1 VEHLERDVR
10 DSEAFRTVEEWYSK
24 LLEPGTGHVYDANG
38 LDVSADGTQGVFA
51 GLSQADLYSS
61 PQSFVYSVDLA
72 NGEFE
77 AITPG
82 PHDHSPRY
90 SPDGA
95 RLAYLADSDGSGRY
109 RLSFLD
115 DSPVTD
121 PDGAVEYFSWSPKG
135 TRILMGLAGLGADLA
150 GAQGGTTIPR
160 HDLTLPPWI
169 PTVENG
175 EGEELWRRAWVLD
188 PETGR
193 ARPVSAPG
201 LNVWESVWYDEE
213 RIVAVVSDSHREGAW
228 YTARLVLLDVD
239 GGGTETLYEPF
250 EQIGWP
256 AVSPDGRVAF
266 VEAIC
271 SDRWI
276 VAGDVKLI
284 DPTGAVSTL
293 PSRSVDV
300 TWLHWLD
307 NGRLGYAGQRGLET
321 VIGWV
326 EPATGEPTEVWAD
339 EDRTFGEWYPRAACA
354 GEAFYVIGEGY
365 GVAPELARIETSGY
379 RPVTSFAPACLGEPG
394 FVSGA
399 IQPVLWTAPDGLGIQ
414 GRLVLPAGPPPH
426 PVVMD
431 IHGGP
436 IWCHRNRWM
445 GRQRGAELLAA
456 AGYAVFYPNPRGSS
470 GRGQDFA
477 GRVRGDM
484 GGADTHDYLSGLDAL
499 VARGIADPEKMAV
512 TGVSYGG
519 FMSAWLIT
527 QDERFAAAVV
537 ISPVTNWY
545 SQHRTSQIP
554 FFDELFLEPGA
565 SAPGGLFFD
574 RSPAFFADR
583 VNCPTLVL
591 TGDLDKNT
599 PPTQALE
606 FYNSL
611 LEHGT
616 ETALVRYPGAGHG
629 ARRFPEQMDLM
640 ARALDW
646 FKQTLNG

>member
-1 VEHLERDVR
+1 
-10 DSEAFRTVEEWYSK
+10 
-24 LLEPGTGHVYDANG
+24 
-38 LDVSADGTQGVFA
+38 
-51 GLSQADLYSS
+51 
-61 PQSFVYSVDLA
+61 
-72 NGEFE
+72 
-77 AITPG
+77 
-82 PHDHSPRY
+82 
-90 SPDGA
+90 
-95 RLAYLADSDGSGRY
+95 
-109 RLSFLD
+109 
-115 DSPVTD
+115 
-121 PDGAVEYFSWSPKG
+121 
-135 TRILMGLAGLGADLA
+135 
-150 GAQGGTTIPR
+150 
-160 HDLTLPPWI
+160 
-169 PTVENG
+169 
-175 EGEELWRRAWVLD
+175 
-188 PETGR
+188 
-193 ARPVSAPG
+193 
-201 LNVWESVWYDEE
+201 
-213 RIVAVVSDSHREGAW
+213 
-228 YTARLVLLDVD
+228 
-239 GGGTETLYEPF
+239 
-250 EQIGWP
+250 
-256 AVSPDGRVAF
+256 
-266 VEAIC
+266 
-271 SDRWI
+271 
-276 VAGDVKLI
+276 
-284 DPTGAVSTL
+284 
-293 PSRSVDV
+293 
-300 TWLHWLD
+300 
-307 NGRLGYAGQRGLET
+307 
-321 VIGWV
+321 
-326 EPATGEPTEVWAD
+326 
-339 EDRTFGEWYPRAACA
+339 
-354 GEAFYVIGEGY
+354 
-365 GVAPELARIETSGY
+365 
-379 RPVTSFAPACLGEPG
+379 
-394 FVSGA
+394 
-399 IQPVLWTAPDGLGIQ
+399 
-414 GRLVLPAGPPPH
+414 
-426 PVVMD
+426 
-431 IHGGP
+431 
-436 IWCHRNRWM
+436 M